1 MSSNDY
7 YGGGHG
13 QQQNYGYDGAQHGQ
27 QGQGYNQGYPPQ
39 GQGYAQQ
46 PHDQYGASHSPYPP
60 QGQVRIS
67 SAHSEVESQLTLTRA
82 HTNPRRMIH
91 TSSKATALPRNTSM
105 TSLTIP
111 AAATL
116 PTHLRNNT
124 RDTKIHTSSKSAMA
138 STSSQD
144 MASTSSKD
152 MASTSSKA
160 MGSRRHT
167 VRHSMASLER
177 LAALQKVIAA

>member
-1 MSSNDY
+1 
-7 YGGGHG
+7 
-13 QQQNYGYDGAQHGQ
+13 
-27 QGQGYNQGYPPQ
+27 
-39 GQGYAQQ
+39 
-46 PHDQYGASHSPYPP
+46 
-60 QGQVRIS
+60 
-67 SAHSEVESQLTLTRA
+67 
-82 HTNPRRMIH
+82 MIH

-138 STSSQD
+138 STSS
-144 MASTSSKD
+144 
-152 MASTSSKA
+152 KA

-167 VRHSMASLER
+167 VRHSMANLER
-177 LAALQKVIAA
+177 LAAPQKVIAA